1 MYIPSIMIFVDFVFK
16 SPKFKK
22 DAFMQSKLAPFYTN
36 LDNTL
41 KKEGDTIVRLDLAD
55 TLDKIAA
62 EGSDSFYNG
71 LIADSIV
78 KEVLSLA

>member
-1 MYIPSIMIFVDFVFK
+1 MYKQSIIIFVAFVFK

-22 DAFMQSKLAPFYTN
+22 EVFLQSKLAPFYTN
-36 LDNTL
+36 LDKTL

-71 LIADSIV
+71 AIADSIV
-78 KEVLSLA
+78 KEVLTLS